1 MASFLLIFIAAL
13 LLAGAATPVAQRLA
27 PLLGIMD
34 APSARKIHGQPMPR
48 LGGAAIYVATIAALL
63 ILGGQQEV
71 TQFIGILIGATV
83 VSFCGLW
90 DDRRSLSPLLKLA
103 VQIAAALILYS
114 TGISVGVLPNQ
125 LLNLGATLFWVV
137 GITNA
142 FNLLDNMD
150 GLSGGVSAVA
160 ALFFLVLAITSKQV
174 LVGSLSAALLGACV
188 GFLLY
193 NFNPATI
200 FMGDSGSLFIGF
212 MLAALGIKLRFPDH
226 PSAITWMIP
235 IVVLGVPIFDT
246 TLVTI
251 SRLLRGKNPLT
262 TPGKDHLSH
271 RLVARGF
278 SHREAVLIIYLIC
291 GVLGVAGMLL
301 AQASV
306 EEGIVIG
313 AAIFAT
319 GLIALA
325 TLEIAYTKI
334 APITGK

>member
-1 MASFLLIFIAAL
+1 MASFMLIFVAAL
-13 LLAGAATPVAQRLA
+13 LLAGAATPLAQWIA
-27 PLLGIMD
+27 PVLGVMD
-34 APSARKIHGQPMPR
+34 APNARKIHVRPVPR
-48 LGGAAIYVATIAALL
+48 LGGAAIYLATIAALL

-71 TQFIGILIGATV
+71 TQFIGILIGATI

-90 DDRRSLSPLLKLA
+90 DDRRALSPLVKLV
-103 VQIAAALILYS
+103 VQTVAALILYA
-114 TGISVGVLPNQ
+114 TGVSIGVLSHP
-125 LLNLGATLFWVV
+125 LLNFAATILWVV

-150 GLSGGVSAVA
+150 GLSGGVSAIA
-160 ALFFLVLAITSKQV
+160 ALFFMVLAITSKQV

-193 NFNPATI
+193 NFNPASI

-226 PSAITWMIP
+226 PANITWMIP
-235 IVVLGVPIFDT
+235 VIVLGVPIFDT

-262 TPGKDHLSH
+262 TPGQDHLSH
-271 RLVARGF
+271 RLVARGLTR
-278 SHREAVLIIYLIC
+278 REAVLIIYLIC
-291 GVLGVAGMLL
+291 GALGVVGMLL

-306 EEGIVIG
+306 EEGAVIG
-313 AAIFAT
+313 AVIFAA
-319 GLIALA
+319 GAVAL
-325 TLEIAYTKI
+325 TVLEIAYAKVVPL
-334 APITGK
+334 AGK

>member
-13 LLAGAATPVAQRLA
+13 LLAGAATPVAQRIA
-27 PLLGIMD
+27 PFLGVMD
-34 APSARKIHGQPMPR
+34 KPNARKIHAHPMPR

-63 ILGGQQEV
+63 ILGRQQEV

-90 DDRRSLSPLLKLA
+90 DDRRSLSPFLKLI
-103 VQIAAALILYS
+103 VQTIAALILYS
-114 TGISVGVLPNQ
+114 TGISISVLPHP
-125 LLNLGATLFWVV
+125 LLNFAATLLWVV

-160 ALFFLVLAITSKQV
+160 ALFFLVLAISSKQV
-174 LVGSLSAALLGACV
+174 LVGSLSAALLGACA

-193 NFNPATI
+193 NFNPASI

-226 PSAITWMIP
+226 PASVTWMIP
-235 IVVLGVPIFDT
+235 VIVLGVPIFDT

-251 SRLLRGKNPLT
+251 SRLLRRKNPLT
-262 TPGKDHLSH
+262 TPGQDHLSH

-278 SHREAVLIIYLIC
+278 TRREAVLIIYLIC
-291 GVLGVAGMLL
+291 GALGVAGMLL
-301 AQASV
+301 TQASV
-306 EEGIVIG
+306 EEGAVIG
-313 AAIFAT
+313 AAIFAA
-319 GLIALA
+319 GAIALTA
-325 TLEIAYTKI
+325 LEIAYAKVV
-334 APITGK
+334 PLTGK